1 MAARK
6 IVVTSGKGGVGK
18 TTVTAGLGYALA
30 EAGFEVILADAD
42 VGLNN
47 LDVTLGVEDRKL
59 YDFSDIL
66 ENRCR
71 PSQALIRCGE
81 RDLFV
86 LPSGAETPAMTAQ
99 AFRGV
104 IDSLTSSCDFI
115 FIDCP
120 AGIENGFHRAVS
132 AADEALVVTN
142 PSVSAI
148 RDADKVLSLLTGY
161 SLASVGIVV
170 NRINGARVMNGEM
183 MSAADISRLLRR
195 PTVGIIPEDMEILLG
210 KTPSQ
215 DKRLQVSD
223 ALRALADNIASRRTR
238 PYDYLYAYRGLRGL
252 FRRRA

>member
-6 IVVTSGKGGVGK
+6 IVITSGKGGVGK

-30 EAGFEVILADAD
+30 AAGFGVILVDAD

-47 LDVTLGVEDRKL
+47 LDVALGVEDRKL

-66 ENRCR
+66 ESRCR
-71 PSQALIRCGE
+71 PGQALIRCGE

-86 LPSGAETPAMTAQ
+86 LSSGAETPAMTAQ

-104 IDSLTSSCDFI
+104 IESLATSCDFI

-132 AADEALVVTN
+132 AADEAVVVTN
-142 PSVSAI
+142 PAVSAI

-161 SLASVGIVV
+161 TLSSVGIAI
-170 NRINGARVMNGEM
+170 NRINGGKVLSGEM
-183 MSAADISRLLRR
+183 MSAADIARLLRR
-195 PTVGIIPEDMEILLG
+195 PTLGIIPEDAEILLG
-210 KTPSQ
+210 KTPAHNGRSEA
-215 DKRLQVSD
+215 DE
-223 ALRALADNIASRRTR
+223 AFGAFADNIASRRAR
-238 PYDYLYAYRGLRGL
+238 PYDYLSAHRGFRGF